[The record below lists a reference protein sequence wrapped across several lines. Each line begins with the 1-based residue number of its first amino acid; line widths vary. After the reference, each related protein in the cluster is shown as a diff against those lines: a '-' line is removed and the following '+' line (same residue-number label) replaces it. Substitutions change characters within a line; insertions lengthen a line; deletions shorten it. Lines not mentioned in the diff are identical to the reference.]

1 VIWLRAPLEAWNA
14 FFYAREPATT
24 IALFRVLF
32 GILLL
37 ANALL
42 FVRQARLWIGERGV
56 LPRERYLEAFGHSRF
71 TLLAYLP
78 RSDAWVFV
86 ILGIHML
93 AAASLAVGF
102 ATRCSAAAAFIT
114 LTSIQHRNPLVLYG
128 ADHVLRLMSFL
139 LIFSRAG
146 EVWSVDHWL
155 MTRAGQQAQEATA
168 WCSRLMQLQVSI
180 VYFKAFVSKLGGE
193 TWREGS
199 AVYYAVQA
207 AGFRRARLPRFARS
221 LFWSRLATWWTLA
234 VELALGGMLWVR
246 GLRYPIL
253 LAGVTLH
260 LLMDVFMNLQLFGV
274 TMIVCLTLFVE
285 PQALDALLR
294 GLELAWLGPP
304 GAR

>member
-1 VIWLRAPLEAWNA
+1 MIWLRAPLEAWNA
-14 FFYAREPATT
+14 VFYAREPATT

-32 GILLL
+32 GLLL
-37 ANALL
+37 IANALL

-78 RSDAWVFV
+78 GSDAWVFV
-86 ILGIHML
+86 ILGLHVL
-93 AAASLAVGF
+93 AATSLVLGF
-102 ATRCSAAAAFIT
+102 ATRCSAAVVFIT
-114 LTSIQHRNPLVLYG
+114 LVSIQHRNPLVLYG

-155 MTRAGQQAQEATA
+155 MARAGQQALEGTA

-199 AVYYAVQA
+199 AVYYAVEA
-207 AGFRRARLPRFARS
+207 AGFQRARLPRFARG

-234 VELALGGMLWVR
+234 VEFALGGLVWIP
-246 GLRYPIL
+246 GPRYPIL
-253 LAGVTLH
+253 LAGVGLH
-260 LLMDVFMNLQLFGV
+260 LLTDVFMNLQLFGV
-274 TMIVCLTLFVE
+274 TMIVCLTLFIE
-285 PQALDALLR
+285 PQALYGLLAGF
-294 GLELAWLGPP
+294 GLPSLGTP
-304 GAR
+304 GGR